1 MSIDHLSYSQYHSYT
16 KCSRSWYLGKIRQAE
31 EKQTWYIPIGSA
43 FHSWIEARLKGEPEK
58 SPEEYFYPLI
68 EKQMEIEP
76 DTTKWLAGGSKT
88 DPIVEHKAA
97 ALLTQCIENA
107 TVWLEDFTVWEV
119 EYDATGSLPGCPVPI
134 KAFVDIIGEHSKH
147 GPSIVDWKT
156 GKNKDKFQ
164 LETYA
169 ALLKH
174 NDHDSMFC
182 VTQFDKGLF
191 AMVAPGASS
200 PRPIDLSKVSPKE
213 VGAKYRDVYHKMQAR
228 TYGANQGFDCRFCF
242 HQDNCLA
249 NVGLPTKRA
258 LYYDRSSRDE
268 PSY

>member
-1 MSIDHLSYSQYHSYT
+1 MTVDHLSYSQYNSYV
-16 KCSRSWYLGKIRQAE
+16 KCPRSWYLGKVRQAE

-43 FHSWIEARLKGEPEK
+43 FHNWIEDRLKGGPEK
-58 SPEEYFYPLI
+58 TTEEYFYPLI
-68 EKQMEIEP
+68 EAQMEIEP
-76 DTTKWLAGGSKT
+76 DTTKWLAGGKKD
-88 DPIVEHKAA
+88 DPIVEDKAL
-97 ALLTQCIENA
+97 ALLTQCQEKA
-107 TVWLEDFTVWEV
+107 VEWLQDFEVWEV

-134 KAFVDIIGEHSKH
+134 VAFVDVIGEHKKH

-156 GKNKDKFQ
+156 GKNKDRFQ

-174 NDHDSMFC
+174 SPQPTLREADFN
-182 VTQFDKGLF
+182 TGLF
-191 AMVAPGASS
+191 AMVAPGASL

-213 VGAKYRDVYHKMQAR
+213 VGAKYRDVYHKMLAR
-228 TYGANQGFDCRFCF
+228 MYGANQGFDCRFCF

-249 NVGLPTKRA
+249 NQTLATRRA

-268 PSY
+268 PPY